1 MSKPVAL
8 VSGASRGI
16 GAGLAHGL
24 ATAGYDVLGVAR
36 STPESWSVAEDDL
49 VSRFQCDI
57 SDESAVRRLY
67 SSIRK
72 SYGGV
77 DLLVNN
83 AGAFSG
89 DLLTTLSADRMISI
103 LTSNLVGTQL
113 MTREAAKIMRAQGAG
128 RVVSISSIAASIAV
142 VGNALYGT
150 SKVAVEG
157 LMRSYALE
165 FKDSGV
171 TFNSIAL
178 SFVEGTS
185 MVDALK
191 PDARASYEA
200 RLLVTRSL
208 EMSEIVGTLGYL
220 CSDHASSV
228 TGQVIHM
235 GSPL

>member
-228 TGQVIHM
+228 TGQVILM